1 MARGGRILIL
11 GNGFDID
18 LGLKT
23 SYRDFMNNDQYWPF
37 VGEPENYSPLGQ
49 EMKKIKE
56 DNWYDIERALL
67 KFAKSYRLNTN
78 PFDRD
83 PNVFI
88 NCRFDYES
96 LVSALA
102 EYLQVQQDEGEINAD
117 SVAFRVL
124 KRLLNDTSLDAIY
137 SFNYTE
143 IERILQRIPGLPS
156 ITIPIVNVHGKL
168 HDHTLILGVNEKEE
182 LNYKQFQYL
191 YKTFNRHY
199 QSNNLRYDILT
210 AQEVII
216 FGHSLSE
223 VDYSYFEEFFYS
235 LCHRDDDKATK
246 RKVTIFTYDEVSELE
261 IKRWLRSMDQVQ
273 IELLYGYNDFQFI
286 CTRYANDSTSVDG
299 RRLRDFLFHIR
310 TTALDGILKFQ
321 ESE

>member
-1 MARGGRILIL
+1 MVREGRILIL

-23 SYRDFMNNDQYWPF
+23 SYRDFMNNDKFWPF

-49 EMKKIKE
+49 ELKKIKE
-56 DNWYDIERALL
+56 ENWYDVERALL
-67 KFAKSYRLNTN
+67 QFAKSYRQSSN
-78 PFDRD
+78 PFERD
-83 PNVFI
+83 SSVFI
-88 NCRFDYES
+88 NCRYDYEL

-102 EYLQVQQDEGEINAD
+102 EYLQAQQDEGEVNTD

-124 KRLLNDTSLDAIY
+124 KRLLDDTTLDVIY
-137 SFNYTE
+137 SFNYTN
-143 IERILQRIPGLPS
+143 ITKILQRIPGLPS
-156 ITIPIVNVHGKL
+156 INIPIVNVHGKL
-168 HDHTLILGVNEKEE
+168 DDHTLILGINEKEE
-182 LNYKQFQYL
+182 LSYNHFQYL

-223 VDYSYFEEFFYS
+223 VDYSYFEDFFFS
-235 LCHRDDDKATK
+235 LCQRDEDKVVK
-246 RKVTIFTYDEVSELE
+246 RKVTIFTYDETSELQ
-261 IKRWLRSMDQVQ
+261 IKRWLRSMNQVQ

-286 CTRYANDSTSVDG
+286 CTKYANDKDSVDG
-299 RRLRDFLFHIR
+299 CRLSDFLWHIR
-310 TTALDGILKFQ
+310 HTALDGLLKFQ
-321 ESE
+321 EQ